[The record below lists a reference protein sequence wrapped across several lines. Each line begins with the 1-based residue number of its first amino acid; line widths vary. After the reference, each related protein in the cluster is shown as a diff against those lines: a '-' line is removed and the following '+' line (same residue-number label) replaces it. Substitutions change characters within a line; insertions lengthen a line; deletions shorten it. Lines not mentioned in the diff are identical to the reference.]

1 MLIQRM
7 VFHETNSFIAAL
19 RFCSHLRR
27 LRSIG
32 TPRLAKSV
40 LIADHRTAFPLRPAR
55 AVTIPIT
62 GPVPLSVT
70 HSRAGN
76 FTDTHIGA
84 PG

>member
-1 MLIQRM
+1 MVTQRM
-7 VFHETNSFIAAL
+7 VFHETNSFITAL
-19 RFCSHLRR
+19 HFCSQLHR

-32 TPRLAKSV
+32 PPRPAGSV
-40 LIADHRTAFPLRPAR
+40 LTADHRTAFPLCPAR
-55 AVTIPIT
+55 AVTFPIT

-76 FTDTHIGA
+76 ITDTRNGA